1 MGMTPHGGHRL
12 SSQTCWGWGC
22 GERSYHQS
30 FFQGLILAILI
41 WFCVRGGASPGQ
53 ESVLCS
59 VLSSMFNIVSVSL
72 KYRPRREMLR
82 EKQRSWSLPGV
93 RALEACRQACRL
105 GSVQCC
111 GFSVHSHASS
121 SRLFKLHLTT
131 KGGAV

>member
-41 WFCVRGGASPGQ
+41 WFCVRDGASLGQ

-59 VLSSMFNIVSVSL
+59 ILSFMFNIVSVSH
-72 KYRPRREMLR
+72 
-82 EKQRSWSLPGV
+82 W
-93 RALEACRQACRL
+93 ARL
-105 GSVQCC
+105 GQSDQ
-111 GFSVHSHASS
+111 G
-121 SRLFKLHLTT
+121 SRARRTS
-131 KGGAV
+131 